1 MRAYSDGMP
10 GATAVVLVNW
20 TILGMVMFIPFMLRP
35 MEYYGKTTT
44 TIEIML
50 EEKSI
55 LGQSEMQISYILDRI
70 IMKLERVDYAKY
82 ILVPIKSSIFSVK
95 ALLFIIMF
103 GIDIFAAYWKKI
115 H

>member
-1 MRAYSDGMP
+1 
-10 GATAVVLVNW
+10 
-20 TILGMVMFIPFMLRP
+20 
-35 MEYYGKTTT
+35 
-44 TIEIML
+44 ML

-95 ALLFIIMF
+95 AVSSKNFS
-103 GIDIFAAYWKKI
+103 YVRKI
-115 H
+115 SIPS